1 MRKFRYTF
9 LMLLLLPLVNYAQYT
24 GGVGRGDGSSAIS
37 GKYLSNYFY
46 VPGNWSITSSWKNAA
61 LPTSYEAAVVKAAA
75 TVDGAYSY
83 PNLTIEATGSVT
95 ISPGKSL
102 TITGTLTNNAGTS
115 GLVIQ
120 STSEGTGSLIFT
132 SGTPNATAKRY
143 IVQDEWHLV
152 TPITIPSTAF
162 DFYLGGVNR
171 SWLAYYDE
179 GSDTYP
185 YIIDENASLSRATGY
200 SYWIETSQG
209 AQTIEFTG
217 TLIGTDVAATLAK
230 ATNGWN
236 LIGNPFSSALDWTS
250 VSVGNTTGTAYV
262 WDNSAAGYLY
272 SSGTLPSDIIPL
284 GQGFFVQASEAGSF
298 TIPAAA
304 RAHSMASFIK
314 SANANRSEPS
324 QFIRLDLDGGYYGN
338 TVFVGFPDFG
348 TDDFD
353 ISGDATKLYSTT
365 ENVQFFAIENDKE
378 LCVNANA
385 PLTEGESKTVP
396 LNLVQVTDGEYTL
409 VVSDLDQLENTS
421 VTLEDLK
428 TGNTQDLRASPTY
441 LFSAYTND
449 NPERFLLHFALSPD
463 GLEEDFEQAS
473 NIQIYSYG
481 KEVYIR
487 STNDAINQNGN
498 VFIYDLMGRELAQ
511 QKIAGGKLIKIPVNT
526 ANNYVVVKVVKAS
539 STKIQKVFIK

>member
-1 MRKFRYTF
+1 
-9 LMLLLLPLVNYAQYT
+9 MLLLLPLVNYAQYT
-24 GGVGRGDGSSAIS
+24 GGVGRGDGSLAIS
-37 GKYLSNYFY
+37 DKYLTNYFANN
-46 VPGNWSITSSWKNAA
+46 GNWSDITKWYRNA
-61 LPTSYEAAVVKAAA
+61 LPAADDIADIRADA
-75 TVDGAYSY
+75 TVNGDYSY
-83 PNLTIEATGSVT
+83 PAVIISSEGSVT
-95 ISPGKSL
+95 ISPEKSL

-120 STSEGTGSLIFT
+120 STSEGDGSLIYAT
-132 SGTPNATAKRY
+132 GTPNATAQRY
-143 IVQDEWHLV
+143 IVQNEWHLV

-162 DFYLGGVNR
+162 DFYLGAVNR
-171 SWLAYYDE
+171 SWLAEYDE
-179 GSDTYP
+179 ANDIYN
-185 YIIDENASLSRATGY
+185 YIIDENAALSRAKGY
-200 SYWIETSQG
+200 SYWIETDQG

-217 TLIGTDVAATLAK
+217 TLIGTDVTATLVK
-230 ATNGWN
+230 AANGWN

-284 GQGFFVQASEAGSF
+284 GQGFFVQANSAGTF

-304 RAHSMASFIK
+304 REHSTASFIK
-314 SANANRSEPS
+314 SANANRNEPN

-338 TVFVGFPDFG
+338 TVFVGFPENG

-396 LNLVQVTDGEYTL
+396 LNLVQVTNGEYTL

-441 LFSAYTND
+441 LFSTYSND
-449 NPERFLLHFALSPD
+449 NPERFLLHFAWSPD

-526 ANNYVVVKVVKAS
+526 ANNYVVVKVVKAN